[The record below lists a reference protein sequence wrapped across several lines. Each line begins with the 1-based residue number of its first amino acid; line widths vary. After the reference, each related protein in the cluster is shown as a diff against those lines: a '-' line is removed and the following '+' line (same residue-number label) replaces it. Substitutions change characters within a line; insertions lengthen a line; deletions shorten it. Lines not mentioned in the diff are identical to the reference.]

1 MEIKREDIE
10 AIYDQG
16 KEAMVD
22 FVMNLI
28 QEFTSKIEMLTQ
40 RVNELEKRLEKD
52 SHNSSKPPST
62 DGLKKKQRTKS
73 QRKRSGKKSG
83 GQQGHEG
90 KTLEMSATPDHIV
103 KIKVKICN
111 CCGKPIKGA
120 HKKGY
125 EARQKFEIPAPVV
138 EVTEYQAEIT
148 DCPHCGAENRAQFP
162 EGITHKTQYGDY
174 LRSIAVYFRNYQLI
188 PLERNAEIFRDLFNV
203 PLSEGTI
210 IAASARCEEA
220 LSGFR
225 EWLIDK
231 IMKSR
236 VVNFDETGV
245 NICGSLHWIHTAGTP
260 LLTAYLAHKR
270 RGSEAIDAFD
280 ILPGFTGRAVHDHLP
295 VYFKYS
301 CDHGLCN
308 AHHIRELTY
317 MFEHEGQKWSQ
328 KMIDCLLEI
337 KESVEKAGEKGKLI
351 SPYLM
356 RKYENDYQEILR
368 QGFRKNPRKR
378 VDTVKKR
385 GRPKKTNIQNLLFRL
400 RDYQKETLAFM
411 YDLDVP
417 FDNNLAERDLR
428 MIKVQQKISGLFRT
442 MTGAEQFCKIRSFIS
457 TTRKQGLNVIDS
469 IYQIMIG
476 KQIYVDFSYGTAE

>member
-16 KEAMVD
+16 KEVMVD

-28 QEFTSKIEMLTQ
+28 QEFTAKIAALTE
-40 RVNELEKRLEKD
+40 RVNDLEKRLAKD
-52 SHNSSKPPST
+52 SHNSSKPPSS
-62 DGLKKKQRTKS
+62 DGLKKKKRTRS
-73 QRKRSGKKSG
+73 QRKRTGKKTG
-83 GQQGHEG
+83 GQNGHPG
-90 KTLEMSATPDHIV
+90 NTLEMVGTPDHVV
-103 KIKVKICN
+103 KIKVKTCK
-111 CCGKPIKGA
+111 CCGKSIKGA

-125 EARQKFEIPAPVV
+125 EARQKFEIPAPIV

-148 DCPHCGAENRAQFP
+148 DCPHCGAENRAVFP

-210 IAASARCEEA
+210 IAASARCGEA
-220 LSGFR
+220 LNGFS
-225 EWLIDK
+225 EWLIEK
-231 IMKSR
+231 IMKTR
-236 VVNFDETGV
+236 VVNCDETGV

-270 RGSEAIDAFD
+270 RGAEAIDAFG
-280 ILPGFTGRAVHDHLP
+280 ILSGFTGRAVHDHWP
-295 VYFKYS
+295 VYFKYL
-301 CDHGLCN
+301 CQHALCN

-317 MFEHEGQKWSQ
+317 MFEHEGQKWAQ

-337 KESVEKAGEKGKLI
+337 KQSVDKAREKGKLI
-351 SPYLM
+351 EPSQM
-356 RKYENDYQEILR
+356 RIYEDTYKDIVR
-368 QGFRKNPRKR
+368 QGFRKNPLSKEKMI
-378 VDTVKKR
+378 KKR
-385 GRPKKTNIQNLLFRL
+385 GRPGKTKIQNLLVRL
-400 RDYQKETLAFM
+400 RDFQNETLAFM

-428 MIKVQQKISGLFRT
+428 MIKVQQKVSGLFRT
-442 MTGAEQFCKIRSFIS
+442 MTGAEQFCRIRSFIS
-457 TTRKQGLNVIDS
+457 TVKKQGLNVIES

-476 KQIYVDFSYGTAE
+476 KQIYLNFAS